1 MEYIIALLIALLAFA
16 LGYTLV
22 YRGQLTAAR
31 SQQQLGKSYEQP
43 DAVAPTVDTGS
54 IEYKLAQAGVRTANP
69 PLTWALLHWG
79 PAAACLAVSLFAGMP
94 LTVALAAGAIGFIA
108 PRQWLGGRIK
118 DRGRRM
124 DGEMPKA
131 YVSLLSVLSAN
142 PDVGLA
148 MTEVADTLE
157 LEHGGPTPLSTE
169 FRITVSEM
177 ADNQIGRE
185 EGLRRM
191 QKRAASV
198 SLSNLGL
205 LLERFA
211 QTAAGGGGSR
221 FYSAFET
228 AAQNVQGILDA
239 RGRAQAKA
247 AEQIQSARI
256 IPGLLA
262 ATMLFF
268 MNDVSFAASFRLP
281 MVQIALAATVVVM
294 FVGYGIMSDIAKEAV

>member
-16 LGYTLV
+16 LGYALV

-31 SQQQLGKSYEQP
+31 SQQQFGKSYEP
-43 DAVAPTVDTGS
+43 VAAAEPVVDMGS
-54 IEYKLAQAGVRTANP
+54 IEYKLAHAGVRAANP
-69 PLTWALLHWG
+69 GLTWALLHWG
-79 PAAACLAVSLFAGMP
+79 PAAGAVAVTLFAGMP

-118 DRGRRM
+118 DRGQRM

-131 YVSLLSVLSAN
+131 YVNLLSVLSAN

-148 MTEVADTLE
+148 MSEVADTLE
-157 LEHGGPTPLSTE
+157 LEHSGPTLLSTE

-239 RGRAQAKA
+239 RQRAQAKA

-268 MNDVSFAASFRLP
+268 MSDVSFAASFRLP

-294 FVGYGIMSDIAKEAV
+294 FIGYGIMSDIAKEAV

>member
-1 MEYIIALLIALLAFA
+1 MEYIIALLIALLAFI

-22 YRGQLTAAR
+22 YRFQFTATQAKQQLDEAYKPASVAAR
-31 SQQQLGKSYEQP
+31 
-43 DAVAPTVDTGS
+43 TVDTAGP
-54 IEYKLAQAGVRTANP
+54 EYKLAQAGVRTVNP
-69 PLTWALLHWG
+69 ALTWALLHWG
-79 PAAACLAVSLFAGMP
+79 PAAGAIAVSLFAGLP
-94 LTVALAAGAIGFIA
+94 LTVALAAGAIGFVA
-108 PRQWLGGRIK
+108 PRRWLDGRIK

-131 YVSLLSVLSAN
+131 YVQLLSVLSAN

-148 MTEVADTLE
+148 LSEVAETLE
-157 LEHGGPTPLSTE
+157 LEHSGPTPLSTE
-169 FRITVSEM
+169 FRITVAEM
-177 ADNQIGRE
+177 ADNKIGRE

-221 FYSAFET
+221 FYGAFET
-228 AAQNVQGILDA
+228 AAQNVQGIIDA
-239 RGRAQAKA
+239 RQRAQAKA

-281 MVQIALAATVVVM
+281 IVQIALAATVVVM
-294 FVGYGIMSDIAKEAV
+294 FIGYGIMSDIAKEAV

>member
-1 MEYIIALLIALLAFA
+1 MEYIIALLIALLAFIF
-16 LGYTLV
+16 GYTLV
-22 YRGQLTAAR
+22 YRFQFTAT
-31 SQQQLGKSYEQP
+31 QTKQQLDQAYKPAS
-43 DAVAPTVDTGS
+43 VATPTVDTAS
-54 IEYKLAQAGVRTANP
+54 PEYKLAQAGVRTANP
-69 PLTWALLHWG
+69 ALTWALLHWG
-79 PAAACLAVSLFAGMP
+79 PAA
-94 LTVALAAGAIGFIA
+94 GAIGFVA
-108 PRQWLGGRIK
+108 PRRWLDGRIK

-131 YVSLLSVLSAN
+131 YVQLLSVLSAN

-148 MTEVADTLE
+148 LSEVAETLE

-169 FRITVSEM
+169 FRITVAEM
-177 ADNQIGRE
+177 ADNKIGRE

-228 AAQNVQGILDA
+228 AAQNVQGIIDA
-239 RGRAQAKA
+239 RQRAQAKA

-281 MVQIALAATVVVM
+281 IVQIALAATVVVM
-294 FVGYGIMSDIAKEAV
+294 FIGYGIMSDIAKEAV